1 MERSD
6 QPDARVSLKRKS
18 PECEAED
25 DPLSDSFSL
34 DDLPEDLFE
43 RVLSWLPTS
52 AFFRLISVS
61 KRWKSVAASSSFK
74 LACSLVPSRNPWF
87 LMVSPNLNQSIIYD
101 SAENSWKRLNY
112 PNLLLADSNRSC
124 MLVASSGGLI
134 CYRKLSGNLI
144 VCNPLT
150 KSCNV
155 LPPLHITPQ
164 NQSLNAIVMS
174 ATSTSYKIVLIHGEL
189 PNLSFTVYDSNST
202 SGCWK
207 DETVLR
213 KNVNDSCLEYDST
226 GDNVAYFVSKA
237 GYVVASGM
245 QLERSPLKQYSSVI
259 TKKDGQEVVYFLSPL
274 GTIVACN
281 LTKKSYSE
289 YPKLLPVLCE
299 YSVDVV
305 ECNGEM
311 LVVVLSELLESQSL
325 RVWKYDEANRQW
337 HQIAAMPPAMSN
349 EWYGKKADINCV
361 GAGDRIFICLNS
373 SELCAYVLF
382 DLASNAWVELPR
394 CCINGEVI
402 EFMSAFS
409 FEPRIEAS
417 V

>member
-6 QPDARVSLKRKS
+6 KPDTRISLKRKS
-18 PECEAED
+18 PECDD
-25 DPLSDSFSL
+25 DPLSNSFSL

-43 RVLSWLPTS
+43 RVLSRLPTS
-52 AFFRLISVS
+52 TFFHLISVS
-61 KRWKSVAASSSFK
+61 KRWRSVAFSASFK

-87 LMVSPNLNQSIIYD
+87 LMVSPNLNQSVIYE

-112 PNLLLADSNRSC
+112 PNLLLEDSNRSC
-124 MLVASSGGLI
+124 MPVASSGGLI
-134 CYRKLSGNLI
+134 CYRKLSGDFI

-150 KSCNV
+150 KSCKD

-174 ATSTSYKIVLIHGEL
+174 ATFTSYKIVLIHGEL
-189 PNLSFTVYDSNST
+189 PNLSFMVYDSNSV

-207 DETVLR
+207 DETALR
-213 KNVNDSCLEYDST
+213 KKVDDSFPESDST
-226 GDNVAYFVSKA
+226 HDNVAYFVSKA

-245 QLERSPLKQYSSVI
+245 QLERSPFKQYSSII
-259 TKKDGQEVVYFLSPL
+259 TNKDGQEVVYFLSSF

-281 LTKKSYSE
+281 LTNKCFSE
-289 YPKLLPVLCE
+289 YPRLLPVFCE
-299 YSVDVV
+299 YSIDVV

-311 LVVVLSELLESQSL
+311 LVVVLSESLESESL
-325 RVWKYDEANRQW
+325 RVWKYDEANQHW

-361 GAGDRIFICLNS
+361 GAGGRIFICLNS
-373 SELCAYVLF
+373 SDLYTYVLY
-382 DLASNAWVELPR
+382 DLASKTWVELPR
-394 CCINGEVI
+394 CSINGEI
-402 EFMSAFS
+402 MEFKSAFS